1 LSATETTGKPRGSL
15 VFADQN
21 DLRRRGVKAAQNI
34 ALGDPVTFDANG
46 FVQKASNTTGNM
58 ADGFGTALE
67 VGDNTAG
74 ADGAIKIQ
82 IAVGNSFVMQQAGA
96 AIKPFSLLKVDVNNK
111 LIQHTNPAAS
121 VGAAFPAVNTEI
133 DTVRDFFGLA
143 FGRYYGL
150 EKQEDDALA
159 AVLDDIIVMRH
170 GV

>member
-21 DLRRRGVKAAQNI
+21 DLRRRGVKAAVNI
-34 ALGDPVTFDANG
+34 PLGAPVSFDVNG
-46 FVQKASNTTGNM
+46 FVEIATDVLGNM

-67 VGDNTAG
+67 VGDNTTG
-74 ADGAIKIQ
+74 ADGDVKIQ

-96 AIKPFSLLKVDVNNK
+96 GIKPFSLLKVDSSNK
-111 LIQHTNPAAS
+111 LIQHTKPADATTPTAGE
-121 VGAAFPAVNTEI
+121 VDAA
-133 DTVRDFFGLA
+133 RDFFGLA

-159 AVLDDIIVMRH
+159 AVLDDIIVVRH

>member
-1 LSATETTGKPRGSL
+1 LSLTETTGKPRGSL

-21 DLRRRGVKAAQNI
+21 DLRRRGVKAAVNI
-34 ALGDPVTFDANG
+34 ALGDPVSFDVNG
-46 FVQKASNTTGNM
+46 FAEIATNVLGNM

-67 VGDNTAG
+67 VGDNTTG
-74 ADGAIKIQ
+74 ADGDVKIQ

-96 AIKPFSLLKVDVNNK
+96 AIKPFSLLKVDSSSK
-111 LIQHTNPAAS
+111 LIQHTNPDAS
-121 VGAAFPAVNTEI
+121 VGAAFPAINTEI
-133 DTVRDFFGLA
+133 DTVRDFFGLT

-159 AVLDDIIVMRH
+159 AVLDDIIVVRH